1 MSVSSYG
8 DDTKSSGVVK
18 IIKDLDESIEGKDVL
33 IVEDIIDSGRTLSY
47 LIEVL
52 KQRNPASIRLT
63 ADRSKIKADKNDLAY
78 VKIEVLDKDGRVIPD
93 CEIPLEI
100 KSGGKGSVIASGNG
114 SADDMRSFRS
124 LTPKT
129 FRGKAIV
136 IVQPDTQ
143 EGNIHL
149 TVSAKGLPEANISIE
164 TYE

>member
-1 MSVSSYG
+1 M
-8 DDTKSSGVVK
+8 K
-18 IIKDLDESIEGKDVL
+18 
-33 IVEDIIDSGRTLSY
+33 
-47 LIEVL
+47 
-52 KQRNPASIRLT
+52 
-63 ADRSKIKADKNDLAY
+63 
-78 VKIEVLDKDGRVIPD
+78 
-93 CEIPLEI
+93 
-100 KSGGKGSVIASGNG
+100 
-114 SADDMRSFRS
+114 SFRS